1 VAYFHAQE
9 LAKMGEDV
17 TVFCPKS
24 KQGGLEG
31 MDFKINYLQPILRY
45 GNAAWVP
52 QLRWKLQGFDAVH
65 LHYPFFGG
73 AEAVYF
79 WKKSPP
85 GADAPRAQNKASRG
99 KNPRKKL
106 FLTYHMDTV
115 GSGWLNWFF
124 RIYKRLFLKRVIL
137 ASDKIFVS
145 TQDYARTGD
154 LAKFLEQ
161 DPEKFVI
168 SNLGVD
174 VNRFSPAEKPKALV
188 QKFGFTPQDF
198 ILVFVGGLDKAHY
211 FKGLGYLFQAIKKLQ
226 NKNIKLVVVGD
237 GELGPEYQAQ
247 ASKLGLGAQV
257 HFARGVANE
266 ELANY
271 YRLCDVHVFPSI
283 DKSEAYGLV
292 ALEAA
297 ACAKPVVASNLAG
310 VRQVVLDEKTGFLVE
325 PKNVDALAEKI
336 DYLFK
341 NPEMG
346 ERLGRFARKRIEQ
359 EFTWPVIVEKMREA
373 F

>member
-1 VAYFHAQE
+1 MAYFHARE
-9 LAKMGEDV
+9 LAKMGEQV
-17 TVFCPKS
+17 MVFCPKS
-24 KQGGLEG
+24 KQGELEG

-79 WKKSPP
+79 WKK
-85 GADAPRAQNKASRG
+85 

-106 FLTYHMDTV
+106 LMTYHMDTV

-124 RIYKRLFLKRVIL
+124 RIYKRLFLKRVIS

-211 FKGLGYLFQAIKKLQ
+211 FKGLDYLFQAIKKLA

-237 GELGPEYQAQ
+237 GELGPEYEAR
-247 ASKLGLGAQV
+247 ASELGLGAQV
-257 HFARGVANE
+257 RFVGGVANE
-266 ELANY
+266 ELADY
-271 YRLCDVHVFPSI
+271 YRLCDAHVFPSI

-336 DYLFK
+336 DYFFK

-346 ERLGRFARKRIEQ
+346 ERLGRFARERIEN
-359 EFTWPVIVEKMREA
+359 EFTWKKIVEKLRQYY
-373 F
+373 